1 MSARSLDPFSVSI
14 PVVISINLT
23 ILNTHIHWG
32 LQIFSVQLRS
42 SLNSK
47 LIYSAAYSISGPI
60 WGLNIPQ
67 NKFLI
72 IFHLL
77 PPQSFSFQLL
87 ASPFLNIQV
96 KTSQSSSTPLSIT
109 YFFPSVRDLLGLSS
123 KYIPKGS
130 FPVTMGDLIKPA
142 LTTKN
147 YWSKYF
153 FKSES

>member
-60 WGLNIPQ
+60 WGLHIPQ
-67 NKFLI
+67 NKLGDDPNDHPNDDHPNDDPPDHFSSAPSSVFLI
-72 IFHLL
+72 SVIGFSILKHSGQK
-77 PPQSFSFQLL
+77 PPSHPQLL
-87 ASPFLNIQV
+87 FLLHTSSPQLETYWVYLQN
-96 KTSQSSSTPLSIT
+96 TSKRTP
-109 YFFPSVRDLLGLSS
+109 FQ
-123 KYIPKGS
+123 
-130 FPVTMGDLIKPA
+130 
-142 LTTKN
+142 
-147 YWSKYF
+147 
-153 FKSES
+153 